1 MKLNAKN
8 PAVLGAPDL
17 GAGAAQ
23 RWNPR
28 THDFYARQW
37 VTQAGA
43 FGDPAQVQTRLQGDV
58 AAVMKAF
65 AEQGTRAGLLEAK
78 RRGILEAA
86 RLYVKVRGE
95 TEEELSAR
103 LATTRADLIKHP
115 TLTAKLQEA
124 FLAARLEEVQAATSK
139 GHTPPQAVADKPEV
153 PRRQVPR
160 WVSYGALALSAI
172 ALVNSLVVSHRKP
185 RSHP

>member
-1 MKLNAKN
+1 MKLDAKN
-8 PAVLGAPDL
+8 PTVLGTSDL
-17 GAGAAQ
+17 GAGALQ

-28 THDFYARQW
+28 SYDYYARQW

-43 FGDPAQVQTRLQGDV
+43 FGDPGAAQSRLSQDV
-58 AAVMKAF
+58 AAVTKAF
-65 AEQGTRAGLLEAK
+65 SESGTRAGLLEAR

-103 LATTRADLIKHP
+103 LAAVRAELIQHP
-115 TLTAKLQEA
+115 TLPAKLREA
-124 FLAARLEEVQAATSK
+124 FIAARLEEVQTATSK

-160 WVSYGALALSAI
+160 WVSYGALALSAV
-172 ALVNSLVVSHRKP
+172 ALLNSLVVSHRKP

>member
-8 PAVLGAPDL
+8 PTVFGAPEI

-28 THDFYARQW
+28 THDFYQKQW
-37 VTQAGA
+37 RTQKGA
-43 FGDPAQVQTRLQGDV
+43 WGNPETTTRLQDDV
-58 AAVMKAF
+58 AAVTKAF
-65 AEQGTRAGLLEAK
+65 SEQGTRAGLLEAR

-103 LATTRADLIKHP
+103 LAAVRAALIQHP
-115 TLTAKLQEA
+115 TLPVKLQEA
-124 FLAARLEEVQAATSK
+124 FIAARLAEVQAATSK
-139 GHTPPQAVADKPEV
+139 GHTPPQAIADKPEV

-160 WVSYGALALSAI
+160 WVSYAAI
-172 ALVNSLVVSHRKP
+172 AMSAAALLNSLVVSHRKP

>member
-1 MKLNAKN
+1 MKLDMKN
-8 PAVLGAPDL
+8 PTVLGS
-17 GAGAAQ
+17 GVAQ
-23 RWNPR
+23 RWTPR
-28 THDFYARQW
+28 DHNFYQKQW
-37 VTQAGA
+37 RTQKGA
-43 FGDPAQVQTRLQGDV
+43 WGDPSATTTRLQDDV
-58 AAVMKAF
+58 AAVTKAF
-65 AEQGTRAGLLEAK
+65 SEQGTRAGLLEAK

-103 LATTRADLIKHP
+103 LAVVRAELIQHP
-115 TLTAKLQEA
+115 TLPAKLREA
-124 FLAARLEEVQAATSK
+124 FIAARLEEVQAATSK

-172 ALVNSLVVSHRKP
+172 ALVNSLIVSHRKP
-185 RSHP
+185 RSYL

>member
-8 PAVLGAPDL
+8 PTVFGAPEL
-17 GAGAAQ
+17 GSGALQ

-28 THDFYARQW
+28 THDYYAQQW

-43 FGDPAQVQTRLQGDV
+43 FGDPEAVQNRLQQDV
-58 AAVMKAF
+58 AAVVKAF
-65 AEQGTRAGLLEAK
+65 SESGTRAGLVEAK

-86 RLYVKVRGE
+86 RLYVKVRGD

-103 LATTRADLIKHP
+103 LAQVRADLIKHP
-115 TLTAKLQEA
+115 TLAAKLQEA
-124 FLAARLEEVQAATSK
+124 FIAARLAEVQAATSK